1 MMLKDYLEDKMIF
14 AIIILFILTVFNFI
28 ISVGIIKF
36 FGIKLYKLLGNKK
49 NDNSN
54 N

>member
-1 MMLKDYLEDKMIF
+1 MIF
-14 AIIILFILTVFNFI
+14 AIIILFILTIFNFI

-36 FGIKLYKLLGNKK
+36 FGIKLYKLLGNKV
-49 NDNSN
+49 NGNSN